1 MRCNHDA
8 ATDLPT
14 EPAKDII
21 NSNWAADPTV
31 RVTST
36 PQSANGGEPA
46 STPAA
51 AATAQVEAKS
61 VVRGRWRYS
70 MVPEGDG
77 PMACLTCCRT
87 AGPVPLKPGQ
97 EVVCA
102 DCPEF
107 GEIMEKVIKPYK
119 WHTGNAGVRKTA
131 GSNETTSFNT
141 AGYRRAGDLYLSP
154 IPGCTLTANTV
165 DLTLNNGL
173 RMLVRERIAAAAV
186 VEPPAE
192 DGEPDLSA
200 PEGPAPDN
208 QSLVYRGYRYE
219 GFPKADID
227 ASSTSCHTN
236 GDENFPESYETVEG
250 DHPDFDDIQQNVI
263 AKYTW
268 STSVV
273 VVRQRKG
280 DTDNFG
286 YNARQFHTPGDPYS
300 GGSVGSVSLKASSVS
315 MSSNGCRLL
324 LRTKIVKPKSQAKPS
339 LCARC
344 GEGFASRVLLFKHL
358 EINPDHESENQII
371 DNADDDD
378 GADICGAGV
387 KPSCAFRLSPWLQ
400 ELLPASVVLR
410 VRRAKKGLG
419 GGGSSAGNL
428 VLLAKAKYLS
438 ASAVDVF
445 DNEAAA
451 RPRARKGK
459 GAGATSAKAA
469 AAAALAPDPGDG
481 TAAAAADGAAAGD
494 GGGGLD
500 AGVSAVQAAADQAAA
515 LARAAVAPPVASLE
529 AGCAVQVDPPPRALS
544 FGGLGG
550 LGGGGAAVA
559 AAMGSAFTGSPAP
572 MAAAAAGVSTPYKA
586 LGLLGRD
593 HWIPAK
599 PPSGFALSLDTVWP
613 TFANASPSGRTF
625 AAPTKGVSKVSKGG
639 KASKARPAKQAAAA
653 RSSSSSGACGC
664 CAPPP
669 DLCDSGSGVCV
680 ELAFPS
686 PRSQGTAA
694 GTGFTMYA
702 KGDGF
707 VQAVA
712 LPAALL
718 NGGQLVRAE
727 VELAVEANFSG
738 APLKLGC
745 IVNGVEVGEVTV
757 AAPKGNA
764 RTAVRKRG

>member
-1 MRCNHDA
+1 VVVIRKSKGDN
-8 ATDLPT
+8 
-14 EPAKDII
+14 EDIGYDVKGFSNPGRRFSSGSAFNYLKGP
-21 NSNWAADPTV
+21 NSARVGSNQV
-31 RVTST
+31 RV
-36 PQSANGGEPA
+36 
-46 STPAA
+46 
-51 AATAQVEAKS
+51 
-61 VVRGRWRYS
+61 
-70 MVPEGDG
+70 
-77 PMACLTCCRT
+77 
-87 AGPVPLKPGQ
+87 
-97 EVVCA
+97 
-102 DCPEF
+102 
-107 GEIMEKVIKPYK
+107 
-119 WHTGNAGVRKTA
+119 
-131 GSNETTSFNT
+131 
-141 AGYRRAGDLYLSP
+141 
-154 IPGCTLTANTV
+154 
-165 DLTLNNGL
+165 
-173 RMLVRERIAAAAV
+173 
-186 VEPPAE
+186 
-192 DGEPDLSA
+192 
-200 PEGPAPDN
+200 
-208 QSLVYRGYRYE
+208 
-219 GFPKADID
+219 
-227 ASSTSCHTN
+227 
-236 GDENFPESYETVEG
+236 
-250 DHPDFDDIQQNVI
+250 
-263 AKYTW
+263 
-268 STSVV
+268 
-273 VVRQRKG
+273 
-280 DTDNFG
+280 
-286 YNARQFHTPGDPYS
+286 
-300 GGSVGSVSLKASSVS
+300 
-315 MSSNGCRLL
+315 L
-324 LRTKIVKPKSQAKPS
+324 LRKKIVKPKSKAKPS

-400 ELLPASVVLR
+400 ELPPASAVLR

-438 ASAVDVF
+438 AGTVDVF

-459 GAGATSAKAA
+459 GAGATISAKAA

-481 TAAAAADGAAAGD
+481 KAAADGAAAGD

-500 AGVSAVQAAADQAAA
+500 VGVSAAQAAADQAAA
-515 LARAAVAPPVASLE
+515 AARAAAAPPVASLE

-544 FGGLGG
+544 FSG
-550 LGGGGAAVA
+550 LGGGGAGAAVA
-559 AAMGSAFTGSPAP
+559 AAMGSAFPGSPAP
-572 MAAAAAGVSTPYKA
+572 IAAAAAGVSTPYKA

-593 HWIPAK
+593 LWIPAK

-613 TFANASPSGRTF
+613 TFANASPPPPSGRTF
-625 AAPTKGVSKVSKGG
+625 GAPTKGVSKVSKGG
-639 KASKARPAKQAAAA
+639 KANKAWPAKQAAAV
-653 RSSSSSGACGC
+653 RSSSSSSACAC

-669 DLCDSGSGVCV
+669 DLCDSGGGVCV

-738 APLKLGC
+738 APLRLGC